1 MAKFKVGNVAIKGIS
16 SCVPSKELSNHNYEY
31 LTEQE
36 RKMLI
41 KTTGIEKRR
50 VADDGV
56 TTSDLSY
63 KAAEDLIK
71 SLKWAK
77 EDIDIVVLV
86 TQSQD
91 YFLPAT
97 SITLQERLG
106 LSKNCLAFD
115 ISLGCSGYVY
125 ALSVISSMMSAG
137 YLKKGLLL
145 AGDIST
151 FSLNYK
157 DKSAYPLFGDAGTA
171 TALEFNANQSMA
183 FNAGSD
189 GSGYE
194 AIIIPDGGL
203 RNPLNDES
211 FKESEDENGLIRCNR
226 NLHLKGL
233 DIMNFSLREVPANI
247 KGLSEFADTPIDN
260 MDYFVLH
267 QANKLINNSIRKK
280 LKQDESKF
288 PLSLNTYGNTSSASI
303 PLTICAELKGQ
314 IEKVPKKILMSGFG
328 VGLSWASALIN
339 SETIESLNII
349 DY

>member
-1 MAKFKVGNVAIKGIS
+1 MAKFKVSNVAVKGIC
-16 SCVPSKELSNHNYEY
+16 SCVPSNELSNHSYEY

-36 RKMLI
+36 RNMLI

-71 SLKWAK
+71 SLNWDKN
-77 EDIDIVVLV
+77 DIDIVVLV

-137 YLKKGLLL
+137 FLKKGLLL

-171 TALEFNANQSMA
+171 TAVEYHENQSIA

-203 RNPLNDES
+203 RNPLTDES
-211 FKESEDENGLIRCNR
+211 YQESEDENGLTRCNR

-233 DIMNFSLREVPANI
+233 DIMNFSLREVPNNI
-247 KGLSEFADTPIDN
+247 KELSEFAETPLDQV
-260 MDYFVLH
+260 DHYVLH

-288 PLSLNTYGNTSSASI
+288 PISLNKYGNTSSASI
-303 PLTICAELKGQ
+303 PLTICANLKGQ
-314 IEKVPKKILMSGFG
+314 VENSSNKLLLSGFG
-328 VGLSWASALIN
+328 VGLSWASAIIDTDKL
-339 SETIESLNII
+339 ETLNII
-349 DY
+349 EY